1 MRNLLLFL
9 LVCVPLRLL
18 LALRL
23 VHASSPI
30 ARTFLVL
37 FLLSTATAWVVRTFP
52 ETGFFNGNAF
62 WAPLRPLHAALYT
75 VAAGAL
81 ATGETGAAEAVLLVD
96 VAVGI
101 LGKAIL
107 DN

>member
-1 MRNLLLFL
+1 MLPLAWTIVRIILLFVFVTICTVQKRTDL
-9 LVCVPLRLL
+9 
-18 LALRL
+18 
-23 VHASSPI
+23 

-52 ETGFFNGNAF
+52 KTGFFNGNAF

-81 ATGETGAAEAVLLVD
+81 VTGETGAAEAVLLVD
-96 VAVGI
+96 VAVGL